1 MPAQVCKV
9 LAFMPRMNSRPF
21 SATSLSDAQAPTRSA
36 GIEHSNTEGLGMRA
50 TPRFIQRGAPE
61 RSSKPA
67 LCGPHEG
74 RLKRRTARLGA
85 APHVQPGGAS
95 TFQVH
100 RAHAPAASDL
110 AARFRTR
117 VGGVLDR
124 VPETHN
130 CVRFVIR

>member
-21 SATSLSDAQAPTRSA
+21 SATSLSDAQAPTRST
-36 GIEHSNTEGLGMRA
+36 GIENSNTEGLGMRA
-50 TPRFIQRGAPE
+50 IPRFIQRGAPE

-74 RLKRRTARLGA
+74 RLKRTTARLGA
-85 APHVQPGGAS
+85 APHVQPGAS

-110 AARFRTR
+110 AARFRT
-117 VGGVLDR
+117 GGG
-124 VPETHN
+124 PP
-130 CVRFVIR
+130 